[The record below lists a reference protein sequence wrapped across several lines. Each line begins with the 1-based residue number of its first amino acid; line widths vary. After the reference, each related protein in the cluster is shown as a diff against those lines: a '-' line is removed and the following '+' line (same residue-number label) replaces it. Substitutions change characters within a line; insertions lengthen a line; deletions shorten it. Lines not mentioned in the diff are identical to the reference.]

1 MPENIGVSTMEES
14 HIAPLITV
22 ELDPKRSEKGVNPKQ
37 IELYNRVMLCFNN
50 CLRLY
55 ELTKEVQTATKPTDI
70 VRLKKELTAI
80 RKTVRADDRRFHYGG
95 GIRGGKTVI
104 DVFLIYMAAR
114 IFPESRW
121 LIVRKAFPDLQRSV
135 IQTFEG
141 MIGQNHSGTWRQSRD
156 YYYYELSNKSRIIF
170 MAENYTQDKNFTRF
184 LGLEINGVLFEQIEE
199 ITEKGY
205 NMICSRLASWK
216 RFKGAEPPALVLTN
230 FNPTYGW
237 VKTKI
242 DDPGMK
248 GELPEREYFIEALAA
263 DNPHNTDEQ
272 HENWQKLD
280 PETYARMI
288 LGKRDVEVIGA
299 FLYGFD
305 KNRNVGFDLKIDIN
319 YSIYLSF
326 DFNVDP
332 MTCLVMQTDYE
343 NFIHVIREIRIPNS
357 DTYEMCATIKPLI
370 EGLEHL
376 VIVTG
381 DASGKNRQSAAYGHA
396 NQYQIIMQEL
406 ELSSNQFRILEVNPS
421 ISDSRTF
428 CNSVI
433 TKFPSVLVN
442 HECEWLIKDLMFVT
456 ASTDINGDIC
466 IQKGG
471 QNIHLTIDNKHL
483 GHLMDCFRYCLHIM
497 LPKWFITTKKAITS

>member
-1 MPENIGVSTMEES
+1 MTGV
-14 HIAPLITV
+14 I
-22 ELDPKRSEKGVNPKQ
+22 LDPNNKEGKDVNPKQ
-37 IELYNRVMLCFNN
+37 IEFYNAVMTCVGRIVSAFN
-50 CLRLY
+50 
-55 ELTKEVQTATKPTDI
+55 
-70 VRLKKELTAI
+70 LKQQGKSDPVLEDLI
-80 RKTVRADDRRFHYGG
+80 SSDHRYFFYGG
-95 GIRGGKTVI
+95 SIRGGKTYICVTI
-104 DVFLIYMAAR
+104 IVLLCLM
-114 IFPESRW
+114 FPKSRW
-121 LIVRKAFPDLQRSV
+121 LVVRKSFPDLERTV
-135 IQTFEG
+135 VETFKKILG
-141 MIGQNHSGTWRQSRD
+141 TSPNGKWNHSP
-156 YYYYELSNKSRIIF
+156 SNFYFQMKNGSTVMF

-199 ITEKGY
+199 ITEAGY
-205 NMICSRLASWK
+205 DMICSRLGSWK
-216 RFKGAEPPALVLTN
+216 GYSGVEPPAFVLAN
-230 FNPTYGW
+230 FNPTYSW
-237 VKTKI
+237 VKKRI

-248 GELPEREYFIEALAA
+248 GGLPKGHYFLEALST
-263 DNPHNTDEQ
+263 DNPFKSEEQ
-272 HENWQKLD
+272 WRAWQNLD
-280 PETYARMI
+280 PETYSRMI
-288 LGKRDVEVIGA
+288 LGEREIEVKGA
-299 FLYGFD
+299 FLYGF
-305 KNRNVGFDLKIDIN
+305 NPSRNTGYDLKIDTN

-357 DTYEMCATIKPLI
+357 DTYEMCTMIKPLI

-406 ELSSNQFRILEVNPS
+406 ELSSNQFKILEVNPS

-471 QNIHLTIDNKHL
+471 QNIHLNIDNKHL